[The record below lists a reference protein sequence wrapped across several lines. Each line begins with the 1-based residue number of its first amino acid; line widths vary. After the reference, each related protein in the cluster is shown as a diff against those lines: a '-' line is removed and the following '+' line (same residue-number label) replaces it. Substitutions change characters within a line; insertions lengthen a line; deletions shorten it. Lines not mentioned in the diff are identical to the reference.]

1 MTEQVITLPSAGK
14 LEDAV
19 PSANW
24 TPDQLGKYA
33 KYQDEQ
39 GQIIGRQLA
48 VHRFRQGHA
57 LTLAKE
63 RIEKEQG
70 YGHWGLYLK
79 EHGISTSSDDRARKL
94 YAAAGTE
101 EALAGMQIT
110 EAYQTFGVEKPKA
123 EEPKEV
129 QQVARKS
136 AKAQTTKVSKTAGP
150 PFRRRL
156 EKEFD
161 QFAAKKGWDEDRK
174 LQVLTELS
182 SPDPWNEIVD
192 DLLQANTT
200 DIVIEQLHQY
210 YGDEPDYAA
219 KLLEKVESVC
229 VSTDLIDQTIA
240 RLVAL
245 KETLV
250 NGKQAA

>member
-1 MTEQVITLPSAGK
+1 M
-14 LEDAV
+14 
-19 PSANW
+19 
-24 TPDQLGKYA
+24 
-33 KYQDEQ
+33 
-39 GQIIGRQLA
+39 
-48 VHRFRQGHA
+48 
-57 LTLAKE
+57 
-63 RIEKEQG
+63 
-70 YGHWGLYLK
+70 
-79 EHGISTSSDDRARKL
+79 
-94 YAAAGTE
+94 
-101 EALAGMQIT
+101 
-110 EAYQTFGVEKPKA
+110 
-123 EEPKEV
+123 
-129 QQVARKS
+129 
-136 AKAQTTKVSKTAGP
+136 SKTAGP
-150 PFRRRL
+150 PSRRRL

-182 SPDPWNEIVD
+182 YGEPWVELVN
-192 DLLQANTT
+192 DLVAANATEV
-200 DIVIEQLHQY
+200 VIEQLHQY